1 MLTYFKLLAKVRKNM
16 MISKAKMNKRSKD
29 SRNYVS
35 PMITGKS
42 SKNQILQTSVS
53 LKLSRCKCKPF
64 KNQRMAKKTTKL
76 SLQN

>member
-35 PMITGKS
+35 PMITGRS
-42 SKNQILQTSVS
+42 SKNQTLQMSVS
-53 LKLSRCKCKPF
+53 LRLSRCKCKLF
-64 KNQRMAKKTTKL
+64 KNQRMDKKTMKL
-76 SLQN
+76 SLQS